1 MTVLVS
7 RFHLNYGT
15 QGLLSTDCNFCG
27 LMNRI
32 KWKAA
37 QWRSLNTHISVFFTP
52 VILCLLFHKKTLIV
66 LTFLNMFLWS
76 IFSFCFQDRSSIFHR
91 WSPVLVSRP
100 SQARESQMDLRT
112 ELYLTSNDIVRNV
125 LALPEWLRSV
135 KSEPTKIMDKQ
146 NTDQHRLQ
154 TNIKRKYIFF
164 FLFLF
169 FFLHYP
175 FSVLYITAKSPA
187 AKGFVKNSFYSGLTP
202 TEFFFHT
209 MAGREGIESEIL
221 LIFFMKF
228 WWLQQK
234 SWSS

>member
-7 RFHLNYGT
+7 RFHLNYDT

-32 KWKAA
+32 KWKTT

-52 VILCLLFHKKTLIV
+52 VILCLLFHKETLIV

-76 IFSFCFQDRSSIFHR
+76 IFLFCFQDRSSIFHK

-146 NTDQHRLQ
+146 NTEQHRLQ
-154 TNIKRKYIFF
+154 TNIKRKYIFL

-169 FFLHYP
+169 FFYTIHFP
-175 FSVLYITAKSPA
+175 FFTSQPSLRPPKDLSKIASTPALLPQNSSFTPWLAEKVLKA
-187 AKGFVKNSFYSGLTP
+187 
-202 TEFFFHT
+202 
-209 MAGREGIESEIL
+209 
-221 LIFFMKF
+221 KF
-228 WWLQQK
+228 W
-234 SWSS
+234 